1 VVPAYFI
8 HLLGYCDL
16 LRCWLRADHSAF
28 LTQKGCKINGW
39 DRHFREVLLNT
50 SSKCYYSLG
59 VLTVNSQNVF
69 FLRGSIS
76 LTVKSKVL
84 LPSRK
89 SEAGKSETEADM
101 IVHHVSQNTYLA
113 QEKKAQH
120 DSS

>member
-1 VVPAYFI
+1 MGFFF
-8 HLLGYCDL
+8 
-16 LRCWLRADHSAF
+16 ADQF
-28 LTQKGCKINGW
+28 
-39 DRHFREVLLNT
+39 
-50 SSKCYYSLG
+50 YSQ
-59 VLTVNSQNVF
+59 S
-69 FLRGSIS
+69 
-76 LTVKSKVL
+76 VKSKIL